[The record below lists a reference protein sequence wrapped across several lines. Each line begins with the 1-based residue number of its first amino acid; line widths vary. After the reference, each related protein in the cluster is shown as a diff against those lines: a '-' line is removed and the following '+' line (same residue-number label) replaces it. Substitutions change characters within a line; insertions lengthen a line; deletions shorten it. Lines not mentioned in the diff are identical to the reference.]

1 MATKRQKNAL
11 NKMVENGGNVSKA
24 MRDAGYSKET
34 AKSPSKLLD
43 SKGFMELMDELGLTD
58 DLIVNA
64 LVDDIKMKPQNRT
77 AELQLAVKMR
87 GRLIE
92 KADITSNGNE
102 LGVISAERA
111 EQLIRARANRGNL

>member
-1 MATKRQKNAL
+1 MATEKQKRAV
-11 NKMVENGGNVSKA
+11 NKIVENGGNVSKA
-24 MRDAGYSKET
+24 MRDVGYSPAT
-34 AKSPSKLLD
+34 AENPSKLTE

-58 DLIVNA
+58 NLIVNA

>member
-1 MATKRQKNAL
+1 MATMRQKKAL
-11 NKMVENGGNVSKA
+11 EKIVENGGNVSKA
-24 MRDAGYSKET
+24 MRDVGYSPET
-34 AKSPSKLLD
+34 AKTPAKLLD
-43 SKGFMELMDELGLTD
+43 SKGFMSLMDELGLTD
-58 DLIVNA
+58 NLIVES

-102 LGVISAERA
+102 LGAISAERA